1 MTHSARGTPGETP
14 ADQIDISASDLASV
28 LAGQVSGL
36 RGMTSGL
43 EEALSAS
50 LCACNPLTEEA
61 FVTFQRIDYM
71 RQSLKD
77 IEGLLL
83 EFGPNLDW
91 LDRST
96 ITREAFSRSV
106 DMADSINSILTG
118 TKDEAA
124 PEPPSESG
132 ELDLW

>member
-1 MTHSARGTPGETP
+1 MNEP
-14 ADQIDISASDLASV
+14 AQKTSGGDPSDTVDITASDLATV

-36 RGMTSGL
+36 QGMTAGL

-50 LCACNPLTEEA
+50 LCSCNPLTEAA

-77 IEGLLL
+77 IKGLLL
-83 EFGPNLDW
+83 EFGPNLGW
-91 LDRST
+91 LDKSI
-96 ITREAFSRSV
+96 ITKEAFSRSV
-106 DMADSINSILTG
+106 DMADSINPMLKREVSTQV
-118 TKDEAA
+118 DE
-124 PEPPSESG
+124 PSSKAG

>member
-1 MTHSARGTPGETP
+1 MIEP
-14 ADQIDISASDLASV
+14 AQNMSGGDPSDPVDISAADLATV

-36 RGMTSGL
+36 QGMTAGL

-50 LCACNPLTEEA
+50 LCSCNPLTEAA

-83 EFGPNLDW
+83 EFGPNLGW
-91 LDRST
+91 LDKSI
-96 ITREAFSRSV
+96 ITKEAFSRSV
-106 DMADSINSILTG
+106 DMADSISPMLKREVG
-118 TKDEAA
+118 APVDE
-124 PEPPSESG
+124 PSSQAG
-132 ELDLW
+132 DLDLW

>member
-1 MTHSARGTPGETP
+1 MIEP
-14 ADQIDISASDLASV
+14 AQNMSGGDPSDPVDISAADLATV

-36 RGMTSGL
+36 QGMTAGL

-50 LCACNPLTEEA
+50 LCSCNPLTEAA

-83 EFGPNLDW
+83 EFGPNLGW
-91 LDRST
+91 LDKSI
-96 ITREAFSRSV
+96 ITKEAFSRSV
-106 DMADSINSILTG
+106 DMADSINPMLKREVG
-118 TKDEAA
+118 TQVDE
-124 PEPPSESG
+124 PSSQAG
-132 ELDLW
+132 DLDLW

>member
-1 MTHSARGTPGETP
+1 MPQSGQSTSDSNASDP
-14 ADQIDISASDLASV
+14 INISAADLASV

-36 RGMTSGL
+36 QGMTSGL

-50 LCACNPLTEEA
+50 LCSCNPLTEAA

-91 LDRST
+91 LDRSA

-106 DMADSINSILTG
+106 DMAASITPMLGGTTTPPPPDPNS
-118 TKDEAA
+118 EA
-124 PEPPSESG
+124 G